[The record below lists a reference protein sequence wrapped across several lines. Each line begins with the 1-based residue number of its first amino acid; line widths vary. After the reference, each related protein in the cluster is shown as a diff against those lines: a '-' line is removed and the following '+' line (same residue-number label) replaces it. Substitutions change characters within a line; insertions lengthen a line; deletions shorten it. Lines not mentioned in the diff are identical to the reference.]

1 MLQLDA
7 GRPARSARDRGR
19 IGLAVAGGGPIG
31 GMWELGALHALAD
44 SIDGLDLTEL
54 HVYVG
59 VSSGS
64 FLAAGLA
71 NGLDTAEMARI
82 FLTGNSR
89 EAVFHPESFV
99 RPAVFE
105 YLRRASGLPR
115 MMLDWVGDIAR
126 NPLNI
131 RVSEVVLRLGSL
143 LPTGLFDNESV
154 EAFLRGVFTGPG
166 RSNDFRELGRRLLLI
181 AVELDSGKAVRLGGP
196 GLEAVPISRAVE
208 ASAALPGLYPPVK
221 IGDRWYVD
229 GALARTLHA
238 SAALDAGATLV
249 FAVNPLVPYN
259 ADRTADTGRA
269 APESLI
275 RGGLPA
281 VLSQTFRTLLTSR
294 MQAGLGKYA
303 KAYPQADMLLF
314 EPRCDEIELF
324 FTNLFSYSHRRRV
337 AELAWRVVRADLRR
351 HAESVTPLLARHG
364 LALHRD
370 RLDETGRSLESSLLL
385 HPARHAATASLN
397 AALNALDGALR
408 QRKTASVRMPEA
420 LAGHRR
426 ATANG

>member
-7 GRPARSARDRGR
+7 ERPARNIRDRAR

-44 SIDGLDLTEL
+44 SIDGLDLTDL
-54 HVYVG
+54 RVYVG

-82 FLTGNSR
+82 FLTGDSH

-99 RPAVFE
+99 RPALFE
-105 YLRRASGLPR
+105 YMKRAAGMPR
-115 MMLDWVGDIAR
+115 VMLDWVGDITR

-131 RVSEVVLRLGSL
+131 QMSDALLRLGSL

-154 EAFLRGVFTGPG
+154 EAFLRKLFTGPG
-166 RSNDFRELGRRLLLI
+166 RSNDFRELERTLFLI

-196 GLEAVPISRAVE
+196 GLDDVPISRAVE
-208 ASAALPGLYPPVK
+208 ASAALPGLYPPVQ
-221 IGDRWYVD
+221 IGERWYVD

-238 SAALDAGATLV
+238 SAALDQGATLV
-249 FAVNPLVPYN
+249 LAVNPLVPYN
-259 ADRTADTGRA
+259 ADRAPAAGRS

-275 RGGLPA
+275 AGGLPA

-294 MQAGLGKYA
+294 MQTGLGKYA

-314 EPRCDEIELF
+314 EPRADDVELF

-337 AELAWRVVRADLRR
+337 AELAWRVVRADLQQ
-351 HAESVTPLLARHG
+351 HAEALAPLLARHG
-364 LALHRD
+364 LGLHHE
-370 RLDETGRSLESSLLL
+370 RLAEIDRSLEASLRQQ
-385 HPARHAATASLN
+385 PARAAVTASLS
-397 AALNALDGALR
+397 AALNDLDGALR
-408 QRKTASVRMPEA
+408 HRKKASAPMPKRVS
-420 LAGHRR
+420 GRRR
-426 ATANG
+426 AAAIR

>member
-7 GRPARSARDRGR
+7 KRPARSARNRGR

-44 SIDGLDLTEL
+44 SIDGLDLTDL

-89 EAVFHPESFV
+89 EAVFRPESFV

-105 YLRRASGLPR
+105 YLHRASSLPR
-115 MMLDWVGDIAR
+115 IILDLAGDMAR
-126 NPLNI
+126 NPLKI
-131 RVSEVVLRLGSL
+131 GVSDAVLRLGSL
-143 LPTGLFDNESV
+143 LPTGLFDNESLEV
-154 EAFLRGVFTGPG
+154 FLRGVFTGPG
-166 RSNDFRELGRRLLLI
+166 RSNDFRELGRQLFLI
-181 AVELDSGKAVRLGGP
+181 AVELDSGKAIRLGGP
-196 GLEAVPISRAVE
+196 GLDAVPISRAVA
-208 ASAALPGLYPPVK
+208 ASAALPGLYPPVR

-238 SAALDAGATLV
+238 SAALDQGATLV

-259 ADRTADTGRA
+259 ADRAPDTGRGV
-269 APESLI
+269 PESLI
-275 RGGLPA
+275 QSGLPA

-294 MQAGLGKYA
+294 MQTGLGKYA

-314 EPRCDEIELF
+314 EPRSDEVELF

-337 AELAWRVVRADLRR
+337 AELAWRVVRADLRH

-370 RLDETGRSLESSLLL
+370 RLAEADRSLEDSLRE
-385 HPARHAATASLN
+385 HPARDAATASLN
-397 AALNALDGALR
+397 AALDALGGALR
-408 QRKTASVRMPEA
+408 QRWTASAPQPNAVPE
-420 LAGHRR
+420 RR
-426 ATANG
+426 RTTANR

>member
-7 GRPARSARDRGR
+7 ERPARNARGRAR

-44 SIDGLDLTEL
+44 SIDSLDLTDL

-82 FLTGNSR
+82 FLTGDSR

-99 RPAVFE
+99 RPALLE
-105 YLRRASGLPR
+105 YMKRAAGMPR
-115 MMLDWVGDIAR
+115 MVIEWMGDLAR
-126 NPLNI
+126 HPFSARL
-131 RVSEVVLRLGSL
+131 SDAVLRFGSL

-154 EAFLRGVFTGPG
+154 EAFLREVFTGPG
-166 RSNDFRELGRRLLLI
+166 RSNDFRQLKRKLFLI

-196 GLEAVPISRAVE
+196 GLDDVPISRAVE

-221 IGDRWYVD
+221 IGERWYVD

-238 SAALDAGATLV
+238 SAALDQGATLV

-259 ADRTADTGRA
+259 ADRAAGGSRA

-275 RGGLPA
+275 EGGLPA

-294 MQAGLGKYA
+294 MQTGLGKYA
-303 KAYPQADMLLF
+303 KTYPQADMLLF
-314 EPRCDEIELF
+314 EPRADEVELF

-337 AELAWRVVRADLRR
+337 AELAWRVVRADLQRN
-351 HAESVTPLLARHG
+351 AETLTPLLARHG
-364 LALHRD
+364 LGLHHE
-370 RLDETGRSLESSLLL
+370 RLAEADRSLEISLRQQ
-385 HPARHAATASLN
+385 PARGAATASLN
-397 AALNALDGALR
+397 AALNDLDGALR
-408 QRKTASVRMPEA
+408 QRKTAPAVTPKPASDRRKSA
-420 LAGHRR
+420 AGR
-426 ATANG
+426 

>member
-7 GRPARSARDRGR
+7 ERPARSARDRGR

-44 SIDGLDLTEL
+44 SISGLDLTDL

-59 VSSGS
+59 VSSGA

-82 FLTGNSR
+82 FLTGDSR

-115 MMLDWVGDIAR
+115 MMLDWAGDMVR
-126 NPLNI
+126 NPLNA
-131 RVSEVVLRLGSL
+131 RLSDAVFRFGSL

-154 EAFLRGVFTGPG
+154 EAFLRGIFTGPG
-166 RSNDFRELGRRLLLI
+166 RSNDFRELDHRLFLI
-181 AVELDSGKAVRLGGP
+181 AVELDSGQAVRLGGP
-196 GLEAVPISRAVE
+196 GLEDVPISRAVA

-221 IGDRWYVD
+221 IAERWYVD

-238 SAALDAGATLV
+238 SAALDQGATLV

-259 ADRTADTGRA
+259 ADRAPDAGRV

-275 RGGLPA
+275 RDGLPA

-294 MQAGLGKYA
+294 MRTGLGKYA
-303 KAYPQADMLLF
+303 RTYPQADMLLF
-314 EPRCDEIELF
+314 EPRADEVELF
-324 FTNLFSYSHRRRV
+324 FTNLFSYGHRRRV

-351 HAESVTPLLARHG
+351 NAETLLPLLARHG
-364 LALHRD
+364 LALRHE
-370 RLDETGRSLESSLLL
+370 RLAETDRSLETSLRL
-385 HPARHAATASLN
+385 HPARDAATASLN
-397 AALNALDGALR
+397 AALNDLDGALR
-408 QRKTASVRMPEA
+408 RRMATASATPKPA
-420 LAGHRR
+420 SGRR
-426 ATANG
+426 QSATGR